1 MSLLAAFLIVFGLSL
16 SLSLLVTPLTIWLG
30 RRTGA
35 VDRAGGRRR
44 GHEATSRLGGIAIF
58 VSFTVAV
65 IVAQFLPVPRFDP
78 QEIVRFTGLVLGG
91 IFIFSMGLLDDFMQ
105 FGPIPQFISQIVAA
119 GIAVA
124 FLIFIQM
131 VNNPLTG
138 ERLSWAGQHWVT
150 VTVSLF
156 WLGLMMNTVN
166 FLDGLDG
173 LASGVGLIA
182 GLMLFVHSAFQ
193 LSPPQTSVSLLP
205 LALVGASLGFLLY
218 NFHPA
223 RVFMGSSGSYF
234 LGYVLGVLSIIG
246 GAKMATILLVMGL
259 PLLDVA
265 WLVVY
270 RLAQGR
276 NPMQGDRAHLHFR
289 LVDMGIGQRRIV
301 LAYYAFCGFFGVL
314 TLVTASRL
322 FKLFAL
328 LAMFALVGLG
338 LLLLSRLERRT
349 KPTSAEA

>member
-1 MSLLAAFLIVFGLSL
+1 MPPFGAFVIVFALSL
-16 SLSLLVTPLTIWLG
+16 SLSLLVTPVTVWLG
-30 RRTGA
+30 HRLA
-35 VDRAGGRRR
+35 IVDTAGGRRR
-44 GHEATSRLGGIAIF
+44 GHAATSRLGGIAIF
-58 VSFTVAV
+58 IGFMGAA
-65 IVAQFLPVPRFDP
+65 IAAQFLPVPRFDP
-78 QEIVRFTGLVLGG
+78 QEIIRFTGLVLGG
-91 IFIFSMGLLDDFMQ
+91 TFIFLIGLLDDAVQ

-138 ERLSWAGQHWVT
+138 ERLSWAGQHWIT

-173 LASGVGLIA
+173 LASGVSLIA
-182 GLMLFVHSAFQ
+182 GVMLFIHSAFR

-259 PLLDVA
+259 PLLDVV
-265 WLVVY
+265 WLIAY
-270 RLAQGR
+270 RALQGK
-276 NPMQGDRAHLHFR
+276 NPMHGDRAHLHFR
-289 LVDMGIGQRRIV
+289 LVDRGVSQRRIV
-301 LAYYAFCGFFGVL
+301 LAYYAFCMCFGML
-314 TLVTASRL
+314 TLITASRL

-328 LAMFALVGLG
+328 AAMMVLVAGVLYW
-338 LLLLSRLERRT
+338 LQRT
-349 KPTSAEA
+349 DPYPKTAENV